1 MDSNP
6 AVPES
11 PDRRK
16 QAYALL
22 AVGCVLVAKAFV
34 IGLSDNPPGILS
46 LLLGGFAVIMGIFY
60 RFAKPKGRK
69 PAHEFLYWAPRA
81 LCITFAL
88 FTSVFALDVFEEGH
102 GFWTTALGF
111 IMHLTPTFILLVL
124 LALSWRWEWIGG
136 PSSSMPEWVVCLRR
150 RSSRSRPDAH
160 ALIGI
165 RKSHPPRTISMRNNR
180 HRPARASRLT
190 MVLF

>member
-22 AVGCVLVAKAFV
+22 AVGCVLMAMAFV
-34 IGLSDNPPGILS
+34 IGLTDNPPGILS
-46 LLLGGFAVIMGIFY
+46 LLLGGFAFIMGIFY

-81 LCITFAL
+81 LCIAFAL
-88 FTSVFALDVFEEGH
+88 FTSVFALDVFEEGQ
-102 GFWTTALGF
+102 GLWTMALAF
-111 IMHLTPTFILLVL
+111 IMHLTPTFILLLL

-136 PSSSMPEWVVCLRR
+136 YLFVILAAFYVVTSWGKPFAVWWSLLLMAG
-150 RSSRSRPDAH
+150 PV
-160 ALIGI
+160 ALTG
-165 RKSHPPRTISMRNNR
+165 
-180 HRPARASRLT
+180 
-190 MVLF
+190 VLFLINWYNRDTLRGGSH